1 MVDKDL
7 IEGKF
12 DIIERNLDFIRDNY
26 SDIGPEDLENS
37 YKDYQALKFSLFEM
51 IEACIDIANHII
63 SSERLRRAESY
74 ADMFKVLGESKVI
87 PKDLAERLSLMARFR
102 NLLIHRYGTLDS
114 NRIVEIVR
122 DHLTDIEM
130 FMEEIRKSYLME

>member
-26 SDIGPEDLENS
+26 SDIEPEDLENS

-130 FMEEIRKSYLME
+130 FMEEIRRSYLME

>member
-1 MVDKDL
+1 MVDKYL

-26 SDIGPEDLENS
+26 SDIEPEDLENS

-114 NRIVEIVR
+114 NRIVELVR

-130 FMEEIRKSYLME
+130 FMEEIRRSYLME

>member
-130 FMEEIRKSYLME
+130 FMEEIRRSYLME

>member
-102 NLLIHRYGTLDS
+102 NLLIHRYETLDS

-130 FMEEIRKSYLME
+130 FMEEIRRSYLME

>member
-63 SSERLRRAESY
+63 SSERLGRAESY
-74 ADMFKVLGESKVI
+74 ADMFKVLGESEI
-87 PKDLAERLSLMARFR
+87 ISKDLAEKLSLMARFR

-130 FMEEIRKSYLME
+130 FMEEIRRSYLME

>member
-130 FMEEIRKSYLME
+130 FMEEIRRSYLIE